1 MTVWGAGFG
10 QVKLKGDGQ
19 PVTGCDGRHP
29 EAEFFISSFS
39 RRISPFLRMEA
50 SIAVYLKH
58 SHTTQ
63 HNIDKTREFRPK
75 LHTKRVE
82 MMLCFTCYH
91 GLFIDFGRVRAS
103 RRG

>member
-1 MTVWGAGFG
+1 VTVWGAGDD
-10 QVKLKGDGQ
+10 QVELKGDGQ

-39 RRISPFLRMEA
+39 RRISPFLRMET
-50 SIAVYLKH
+50 SIAVYLRH

-63 HNIDKTREFRPK
+63 HNIDKTREFKSK
-75 LHTKRVE
+75 LHTKRAE

-91 GLFIDFGRVRAS
+91 YSKMIS
-103 RRG
+103 I